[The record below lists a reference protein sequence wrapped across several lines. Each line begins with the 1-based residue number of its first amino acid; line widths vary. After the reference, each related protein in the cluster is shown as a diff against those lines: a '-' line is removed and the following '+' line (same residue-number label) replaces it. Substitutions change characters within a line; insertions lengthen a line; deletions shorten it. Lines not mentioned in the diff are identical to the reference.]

1 MLDKQTRTLIAQR
14 LNQAEKQREQ
24 IRAISLDYPSI
35 TIEDAYAVQR
45 EWVEMKIAEGR
56 VLKGHKIGLTSKA
69 MQASSQIS
77 EPDYGALLDDMFFH
91 DGSDIPTDRFIVPRI
106 EVELAFVLAKPL
118 RGPNCT
124 LFDVYNATD
133 YVIPA
138 LELIDARCHNIDPET
153 QRPRKV
159 FDTISDNA
167 ANAGVIL
174 GGRPIKPDE
183 LDLRWISAL
192 LYRNGVIEET
202 GVAAGVLNHP
212 ANGVAGWPTNWRH
225 TMSSSKP
232 GRLSSAAPSPARS
245 RRARAIPSTSTT
257 ATWAPSAAALFEE
270 SNMNNAF
277 KEALKAGRPQI
288 GLWLGLCSSYSAELL
303 AGAGFDWLLIDG
315 EHAPNNVPTVLTQLQ
330 AIAPYPSQPVVRPSW
345 NDPVQIKQLL
355 DVGAQTLLV
364 PMVQNAEEARLAVR
378 ATRYPPAGI
387 RGVGSA
393 LARASRWNRV
403 PDYIH
408 RANDAMCVLVQIE
421 TREALKNLPQILD
434 VEGVD
439 GVFIGPADLSADMGH
454 GGNPQHPEVQAAI
467 EDTIQQIRQAGKAPG
482 ILMANEQ
489 LAKRYLEL
497 GALFVAVGVD
507 TTLLAR
513 GAEALAARFT
523 HTATT
528 TTDNN
533 KSVY

>member
-1 MLDKQTRTLIAQR
+1 MFDKHTHTLIAQR
-14 LNQAEKQREQ
+14 LDQAEKQREQ
-24 IRAISLDYPSI
+24 IRAISLDYPEI

-45 EWVEMKIAEGR
+45 EWVRLKIAEGR
-56 VLKGHKIGLTSKA
+56 TLKGHKIGLTSKA

-192 LYRNGVIEET
+192 MYRNGVIEET

-212 ANGVAGWPTNWRH
+212 ANGVAGWRTNSHRMTCNW
-225 TMSSSKP
+225 KP
-232 GRLSSAAPSPARS
+232 GKSFSAVRSPARF
-245 RRARAIPSTSTT
+245 RRVRATPSTSIT
-257 ATWAPSAAALFEE
+257 ATWVPLAAALFKERTME
-270 SNMNNAF
+270 NSF
-277 KEALKAGRPQI
+277 KAALKAGRPQI
-288 GLWLGLCSSYSAELL
+288 GLWLGLSSSYSAELL

-315 EHAPNNVPTVLTQLQ
+315 EHAPNNVQTVLTQLQ

-355 DVGAQTLLV
+355 DVGTQTLLV
-364 PMVQNAEEARLAVR
+364 PMVQNADEAREAVR
-378 ATRYPPAGI
+378 ATRYPRRYSRCGQCAGP
-387 RGVGSA
+387 RLA
-393 LARASRWNRV
+393 LES
-403 PDYIH
+403 H
-408 RANDAMCVLVQIE
+408 
-421 TREALKNLPQILD
+421 
-434 VEGVD
+434 
-439 GVFIGPADLSADMGH
+439 S
-454 GGNPQHPEVQAAI
+454 
-467 EDTIQQIRQAGKAPG
+467 
-482 ILMANEQ
+482 
-489 LAKRYLEL
+489 
-497 GALFVAVGVD
+497 
-507 TTLLAR
+507 
-513 GAEALAARFT
+513 
-523 HTATT
+523 
-528 TTDNN
+528 
-533 KSVY
+533 